1 MTRQPVA
8 LGYRPSLPSG
18 APDPACYRLQITT
31 FTGQGIGADAY
42 STEYLTF
49 PDKPAALAHAK
60 AIGALFTA

>member
-18 APDPACYRLQITT
+18 APDPDFYRLQVTS
-31 FTGQGIGADAY
+31 FTGRGIGSDAY

-49 PDKPAALAHAK
+49 PDKPAATAHAK
-60 AIGALFTA
+60 AIGALFAA